1 MANTHITT
9 HGKGDIVFDRLIFCS
24 LGKAQCLLDFRL
36 CAGLDWYYVTQHQR
50 I

>member
-9 HGKGDIVFDRLIFCS
+9 HDNDNNVFDHLLFRS
-24 LGKAQCLLDFRL
+24 LGKAQFLLDFRL
-36 CAGLDWYYVTQHQR
+36 CAGLDWYYLTQHQR